1 MTPMADDEK
10 STPGSIPAM
19 FQDWINQLSA
29 AAGYA
34 GGSRSSRSAPAA
46 GPPRPGHLAGARSAG
61 QVASITDTIAA
72 QRRSIETLKT
82 QLTAFDEQLSVLEK
96 LLGPLA
102 QWGKSWARLERGLMN
117 LGSRPKSEG

>member
-34 GGSRSSRSAPAA
+34 GGSRPSRPAPAA
-46 GPPRPGHLAGARSAG
+46 APLLPGALSAA

-102 QWGKSWARLERGLMN
+102 QWSKSWADLEQGFMN